1 VFRLSVGLVATLAF
15 SASCR
20 PASHDSAPPA
30 VVAASAEL
38 LKPASPAAAP
48 KKPQRPLTGMKLLE
62 RGSITK
68 LTTDRGHLVAELEG
82 KTRVLLVIA
91 TKRDPLLPRSR
102 AAHYRIAEK
111 LAPGLVAP
119 TAFRSFKVAEL
130 AKPADAPT
138 LALLE
143 KEARVL
149 GNGRIEG
156 VVCLAPAATLE
167 RVDIANL
174 QENQPAWR
182 WEGRLVVRDPAP
194 VAERATLSS
203 YQSLLAVDWIVGN
216 GKRRFVQLHE
226 TSGRI
231 TVADQSEAFSAT
243 IDDNAIHDTLAR
255 FARHMTYSKSL
266 NQNLHALS
274 RETVEKALRF
284 GKPAMLLV
292 TPKQAEEIAG
302 NARAMQRVIQTR
314 VKHRGEAE
322 ALSLP

>member
-1 VFRLSVGLVATLAF
+1 M
-15 SASCR
+15 
-20 PASHDSAPPA
+20 
-30 VVAASAEL
+30 VAASSEL
-38 LKPASPAAAP
+38 MKPAAPVAAP
-48 KKPQRPLTGMKLLE
+48 KKPRRPLTGLGLLE
-62 RGSITK
+62 RGTITK

-82 KTRVLLVIA
+82 KTTALVLIA
-91 TKRDPLLPRSR
+91 TKKDPLLPRSR
-102 AAHYRIAEK
+102 VAHYRIGEK

-130 AKPADAPT
+130 AKPADKPT
-138 LALLE
+138 LVFLE

-156 VVCLAPAATLE
+156 VVCLAPAATLT

-182 WEGRLVVRDPAP
+182 WEGRLVVRDPVP
-194 VAERATLSS
+194 EAERATLSS

-226 TSGRI
+226 KTGRI
-231 TVADQSEAFSAT
+231 TVADHSEAFSA
-243 IDDNAIHDTLAR
+243 IPDDNAIHDTLAR

-266 NQNLHALS
+266 NQRLHELT

-284 GKPAMLLV
+284 GKPAALLV

-302 NARAMQRVIQTR
+302 NARALERVIQTR